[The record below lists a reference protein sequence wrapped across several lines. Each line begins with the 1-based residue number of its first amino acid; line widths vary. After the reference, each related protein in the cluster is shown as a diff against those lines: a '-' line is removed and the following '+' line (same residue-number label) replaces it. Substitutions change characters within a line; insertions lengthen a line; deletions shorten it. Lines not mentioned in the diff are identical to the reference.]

1 MYILNQGF
9 PSRQEWKC
17 WSVREACFSVT
28 LFRCFMPRF
37 VPTVSL
43 TCSSFQLELKS
54 RDGALSMH
62 ILWFH
67 HYSKWLS
74 GNRKMMFI
82 RWSPVWGTRRTSK
95 NVLEYLWFRY
105 EVIQH
110 LIFMSY
116 SEWASQSLS
125 RSYLLSY
132 SNLVLQKPRSLYFF
146 QCFTLSFSALIL
158 TPRSYIRK
166 VD

>member
-37 VPTVSL
+37 APTVSL
-43 TCSSFQLELKS
+43 TCSCFQLELKS

-82 RWSPVWGTRRTSK
+82 RWSPVWGTRRTCW
-95 NVLEYLWFRY
+95 NILWFRY

-110 LIFMSY
+110 LSFMWC

-125 RSYLLSY
+125 PSYLLSY
-132 SNLVLQKPRSLYFF
+132 SKSLVLYTSSSVLLFPLVRSF
-146 QCFTLSFSALIL
+146 
-158 TPRSYIRK
+158 
-166 VD
+166 